1 MSPIFLLTIPLCLGE
16 MIAQQGSMCLAAFE
30 MGRVS
35 AFFLESRIALG
46 KKRAD
51 SAFFPTS

>member
-1 MSPIFLLTIPLCLGE
+1 MR
-16 MIAQQGSMCLAAFE
+16 LAAFE

-35 AFFLESRIALG
+35 AFSLESRIVMG
-46 KKRAD
+46 KKKAD